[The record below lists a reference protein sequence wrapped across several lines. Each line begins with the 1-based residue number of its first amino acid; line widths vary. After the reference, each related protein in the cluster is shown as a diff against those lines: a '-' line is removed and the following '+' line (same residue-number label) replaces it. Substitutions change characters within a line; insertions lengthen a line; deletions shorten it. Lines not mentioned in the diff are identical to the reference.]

1 MAVHEVQA
9 ERSGPR
15 RRALGWAAIAAALC
29 VILVGAWLR
38 SRQERSAPL
47 PESEALYAAV
57 DRVLA
62 LRPVA
67 EGRTSRIP
75 AEAAIGAPSAVF
87 GFGPSEAVAEIAR
100 ATAEFERLAASRE
113 DASRLHPLG
122 LLRAAEGKLDEAI
135 LLLKA
140 ARLADPAR
148 ADVLADLAS
157 AHLSRFGEI
166 GDPEDLFQAL
176 SSAEAALDLSPG
188 SPAALFNRAFAVS
201 RLNLVSQARA
211 AWRTYLAA
219 DASEPW
225 ASVARENLLRL
236 DQPTLE
242 QRWQETRASLVARSP
257 EPSEAEI
264 TQAVAEHPHRARML
278 VLQELLPRWARAW
291 RAGDRGEAAARLQ
304 LARKL
309 GWALEAE
316 TGDAQVRESVAAAE
330 DALSMGEAGRVGRH
344 AVGYELLASGLELYY
359 GQRQEEAKAP
369 LRKARDLLES
379 LGDPLWGAPAF
390 FLASSAQFSDPVGS
404 SLMLVRLQERFP
416 AERYPQLS
424 GFCDWVL
431 GTIHST
437 TGDSERALRFFR
449 DAQSKLHRSAA
460 DYGRG
465 PVHVLLGEAHRLLGQ
480 EGAASREYLAGIEWA
495 ASAGD
500 LHRYHMALYPVAEML
515 VEREEPVVAGAVGEE
530 LVANAEASGSAQMLS
545 EAYLQRGRIR
555 TLLGLVQGAE
565 QDFRS
570 ARRYTEVM
578 ADGAVRDR
586 IAAARSLA
594 EAELL
599 IGQDSRSA
607 VARLNRILDSKLET
621 GYLYHLTRTLSL
633 RGLAYDDLGDVD
645 RARRDLLAA
654 IEEYERLRSASEAL
668 SHRRSTFELAQ
679 ETFDALIAL
688 EVKQGSPPELSLAL
702 AERSKSRQIAD
713 LLGEP
718 GDPRLVNWQEE
729 SAFRGVIAAFESPA
743 FRDSGVAFIEYC
755 VLPHQLLTWVA
766 SADGVSLHSE
776 PVPRAELE
784 RRVALL
790 RNALSRRASEDQIR
804 TYAASLHDL
813 LLAPIV
819 WAIPTGTPLIVVP
832 DRFLARVPF
841 AALYD
846 RQAHRYLIE
855 EHVVAL
861 SPAIHLHPA
870 LRGREAWRPPAS
882 AEQRMSVL
890 AVAGSAIDR
899 ELFPEL
905 DALASAE
912 AEASEVARLYP
923 ARSKVL
929 LGLEATVE
937 AFTEQAPRYAVVH
950 FAGHALVGVD
960 STDSASLV
968 FAPSTSGGG
977 ALGAR
982 EIAGLDLRRT
992 RLVVLSSCSGLDG
1005 DRGGRENVT
1014 GLAAAFFAA
1023 GAETVVATLWDIED
1037 RVSRDVMIHFHRA
1050 VANGTSPTY
1059 GLRAAQLALLEAADP
1074 SLRTPTAWGAL
1085 AALGDAFI
1093 LQPYGLKPTQGERA
1107 PSTPIKRTA
1116 K

>member
-1 MAVHEVQA
+1 M
-9 ERSGPR
+9 
-15 RRALGWAAIAAALC
+15 
-29 VILVGAWLR
+29 
-38 SRQERSAPL
+38 
-47 PESEALYAAV
+47 
-57 DRVLA
+57 
-62 LRPVA
+62 
-67 EGRTSRIP
+67 T
-75 AEAAIGAPSAVF
+75 
-87 GFGPSEAVAEIAR
+87 EIAR
-100 ATAEFERLAASRE
+100 ATADFERLAASRE
-113 DASRLHPLG
+113 DSSRLHPLG

-135 LLLKA
+135 LLLEA

-176 SSAEAALDLSPG
+176 TATERALAKEPG
-188 SPAALFNRAFAVS
+188 SPAALYNRAIAVS
-201 RLNLVSQARA
+201 WLHLVSEGKV
-211 AWRTYLAA
+211 AWEAYLAA
-219 DASEPW
+219 DAAEPW
-225 ASVARENLLRL
+225 ASVARQNLEHLSA
-236 DQPTLE
+236 PTIE
-242 QRWQETRASLVARSP
+242 DRWQEARASLVARSP

-264 TQAVAEHPHRARML
+264 AQAVAEQPHRARML

-291 RAGDRGEAAARLQ
+291 RAGDRGEAAARLK

-316 TGDAQVRESVAAAE
+316 TGDAQIRESVAAAE
-330 DALSMGEAGRVGRH
+330 DALSMGEAGRVARH

-369 LRKARDLLES
+369 LLRARHLLES

-404 SLMLVRLQERFP
+404 SRMLVRLQERFP
-416 AERYPQLS
+416 ADRYPHLS

-495 ASAGD
+495 ARSGD

-515 VEREEPVVAGAVGEE
+515 VERGESVVAGAVGEE
-530 LVANAEASGSAQMLS
+530 LVANAEASGSAQKLS

-555 TLLGLVQGAE
+555 TLLGLEQGAE

-570 ARRYTEVM
+570 ARRNTEVM

-688 EVKQGSPPELSLAL
+688 EVKQGSPPALSLAL

-718 GDPRLVNWQEE
+718 GDPRLVDWQEE

-755 VLPHQLLTWVA
+755 VLPHQLLTWVV

-790 RNALSRRASEDQIR
+790 RNALTRRASEDQIR
-804 TYAASLHDL
+804 TYAASLYDL
-813 LLAPIV
+813 LLAPIA
-819 WAIPTGTPLIVVP
+819 WAIPPGTPLIVVP

-841 AALYD
+841 AVLYD
-846 RQAHRYLIE
+846 RQARRHLIE
-855 EHVVAL
+855 DHAVTL
-861 SPAIHLHPA
+861 SPGIHLHPA
-870 LRGREAWRPPAS
+870 LRGWEAWRPPAG

-905 DALASAE
+905 EALSSAE
-912 AEASEVARLYP
+912 AEASEVALLYP

-929 LGLEATVE
+929 LGLEATVR
-937 AFTEQAPRYAVVH
+937 AFREQAPLYAVVH
-950 FAGHALVGVD
+950 FAGHALVGAD
-960 STDSASLV
+960 STDPASLV
-968 FAPSTSGGG
+968 FAPSTSDGG

-982 EIAGLDLRRT
+982 EIAALDLRRT
-992 RLVVLSSCSGLDG
+992 RLVVLSSCTALDG

-1023 GAETVVATLWDIED
+1023 GAETVVAALWNVED
-1037 RVSRDVMIHFHRA
+1037 RVSREVMIRFHRA
-1050 VANGTSPTY
+1050 VSNGTSPSN
-1059 GLRAAQLALLEAADP
+1059 GLRAAQLASLEGADP
-1074 SLRTPTAWGAL
+1074 RLRTPAAWGAF
-1085 AALGDAFI
+1085 AALGDASCLHQAGSI
-1093 LQPYGLKPTQGERA
+1093 LDRVSDRRPN
-1107 PSTPIKRTA
+1107 PIRRTA